1 MGTQQSTNI
10 AAMVHTERPYYFTG
24 EVVTGTVFVDC
35 REPFS
40 GSQLQ
45 LVIEGKMLALH
56 REGGI
61 VLEG

>member
-1 MGTQQSTNI
+1 
-10 AAMVHTERPYYFTG
+10 MVHTERPYYFTG